1 VWRTQAPPRA
11 AFFTWSAALG
21 KILTVDNLRKRHLII
36 VDRCCLCKRDG
47 ESVDHILLH
56 CDVASALWNNIF
68 SRFGISWVMP
78 RRVIDLLAG
87 WWKSGRPQSATI
99 WKMVPICIF
108 WCVWKERNRRCFE
121 NLEGSLEE
129 VLESFLLTLYNW
141 SMAFL
146 YPISVNY
153 ADFIVRFSL
162 SS

>member
-1 VWRTQAPPRA
+1 
-11 AFFTWSAALG
+11 
-21 KILTVDNLRKRHLII
+21 
-36 VDRCCLCKRDG
+36 
-47 ESVDHILLH
+47 
-56 CDVASALWNNIF
+56 
-68 SRFGISWVMP
+68 
-78 RRVIDLLAG
+78 
-87 WWKSGRPQSATI
+87 
-99 WKMVPICIF
+99 
-108 WCVWKERNRRCFE
+108 VWKERNRRCFE